1 MPTTVYDNMTVKQ
14 LVEKINGGDNMAPHD
29 KISIKASTIFN
40 RGDEETGVWKNDMKV
55 DYIDSIMSGYPCGQ
69 ICLVRDYGNAMNNY
83 SAPSMILDG
92 ANKCRAIR
100 DFLANKFKFVQGKT
114 KVLFKDLTIIEQQ
127 KLLNTKL
134 ATCKTEITREDS
146 VNSITEMFT
155 RLNTKQVGLSHGE
168 LLKAF
173 CWRKIYVIPELAK
186 HIIGGPK
193 WAPHLTSGL
202 HEDESYPIH
211 QEIIENNDKIIEL
224 QQKWA
229 ASPMGNLCETNRLDS
244 VALVCG
250 MMISSVEKNIKFFDK
265 KFKVLESK
273 LPLEITS
280 DQVSNILDDLLQF
293 VNIITS
299 LACCFDGELK
309 KNAIFGKVNMGLPSA
324 SRIVYLFT
332 IIINNDGKSDEDQ
345 LKLVDNWKSYFIW
358 LSTDA
363 NSRENFI
370 AICRT
375 GGDNHASGRKFD
387 RIQAAVSNFALNSM
401 DSDE

>member
-1 MPTTVYDNMTVKQ
+1 M
-14 LVEKINGGDNMAPHD
+14 INDS
-29 KISIKASTIFN
+29 SITHIIESLKAS
-40 RGDEETGVWKNDMKV
+40 ND
-55 DYIDSIMSGYPCGQ
+55 
-69 ICLVRDYGNAMNNY
+69 
-83 SAPSMILDG
+83 
-92 ANKCRAIR
+92 
-100 DFLANKFKFVQGKT
+100 
-114 KVLFKDLTIIEQQ
+114 Q
-127 KLLNTKL
+127 KLEHDQHTMKKRILTEFKKL
-134 ATCKTEITREDS
+134 SKE
-146 VNSITEMFT
+146 
-155 RLNTKQVGLSHGE
+155 GL
-168 LLKAF
+168 LLQT
-173 CWRKIYVIPELAK
+173 VI
-186 HIIGGPK
+186 
-193 WAPHLTSGL
+193 
-202 HEDESYPIH
+202 DVY
-211 QEIIENNDKIIEL
+211 
-224 QQKWA
+224 
-229 ASPMGNLCETNRLDS
+229 C
-244 VALVCG
+244 
-250 MMISSVEKNIKFFDK
+250 IKFFDK